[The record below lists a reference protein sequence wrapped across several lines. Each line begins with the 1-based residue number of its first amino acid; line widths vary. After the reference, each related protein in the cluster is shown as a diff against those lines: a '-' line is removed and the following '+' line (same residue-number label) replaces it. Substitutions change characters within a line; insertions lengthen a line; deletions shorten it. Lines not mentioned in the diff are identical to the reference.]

1 MANMNI
7 RTPVFYP
14 DGIRHLRTR
23 GATSDSVGASQVIKT
38 GTGFINFQTGSIG
51 SLHNGKPL
59 DLCSFDTSGDT
70 DGHVL
75 FKYNMGT
82 GNWRTTFFTI
92 LNHNLVS
99 CAGKIRIWFGDASS
113 DIEGQGEADE
123 VLGSVTATEVLNA
136 GTIAIGSSKSVHI
149 QPTADGTTIVKIVN
163 TSDSS
168 DFTGQQYMAVQFEGN
183 TSPSSS
189 TANADFNGS
198 TDLTVGGI
206 EIGEIYTMPVA
217 PDLSVKRSIIYD
229 STTIQKSL
237 GGQKY
242 ANISSFGRTASSTSK
257 SPFNTTS
264 DFKKPMSGRIS
275 YDMSFSYLQSTDV
288 MPDEYG
294 QIQFTDDSFVGDVW
308 SITEGNLHPFVFSID
323 STSIGSN
330 AESEFIYARFA
341 QNSLTMDQVAPDIF
355 NIQLKIEEEF

>member
-14 DGIRHLRTR
+14 DRIRHLRGR
-23 GATSDSVGASQVIKT
+23 GDTNQTIKT
-38 GTGFINFQTGSIG
+38 GSGFINFQSGSIG

-59 DLCSFDTSGDT
+59 DLCSFDTTGDV

-92 LNHNLVS
+92 LNHNLVTS
-99 CAGKIRIWFGDASS
+99 QGKIQIWFGDESNDVEGEGNADTVLSS
-113 DIEGQGEADE
+113 VD
-123 VLGSVTATEVLNA
+123 VTEVLNA
-136 GTIAIGSSKSVHI
+136 GTIAIENNSNIHI
-149 QPTADGTTIVKIVN
+149 HPTADGTTIIKIVN

-168 DFTGQQYMAVQFEGN
+168 DFTGQRYMAVQFEGN
-183 TSPSSS
+183 ASASSQ
-189 TANADFNGS
+189 TGNFDFNGS

-217 PDLSVKRSIIYD
+217 PDLNVKRSIIYD
-229 STTIQKSL
+229 NTTIQESL

-242 ANISSFGRTASSTSK
+242 ANLSSFGRLASTASK

-264 DFKKPMSGRIS
+264 DFKKPMSGRIA
-275 YDMSFSYLQSTDV
+275 YDMSFSYLQNTDV
-288 MPDEYG
+288 MPDEYN

-308 SITEGNLHPFVFSID
+308 GITEGNFHPFVFSID
-323 STSIGSN
+323 STSLGSG

-341 QNSLTMDQVAPDIF
+341 QNSLVMDQVAPDVF
-355 NIQLKIEEEF
+355 NIKLKIEEEF

>member
-1 MANMNI
+1 MYKQSLYKIDTDHIKPQIIKRMN
-7 RTPVFYP
+7 RYKKWKYGYNAEHDV
-14 DGIRHLRTR
+14 
-23 GATSDSVGASQVIKT
+23 VVISKT
-38 GTGFINFQTGSIG
+38 G
-51 SLHNGKPL
+51 
-59 DLCSFDTSGDT
+59 
-70 DGHVL
+70 
-75 FKYNMGT
+75 
-82 GNWRTTFFTI
+82 
-92 LNHNLVS
+92 
-99 CAGKIRIWFGDASS
+99 
-113 DIEGQGEADE
+113 
-123 VLGSVTATEVLNA
+123 
-136 GTIAIGSSKSVHI
+136 
-149 QPTADGTTIVKIVN
+149 
-163 TSDSS
+163 
-168 DFTGQQYMAVQFEGN
+168 
-183 TSPSSS
+183 
-189 TANADFNGS
+189 
-198 TDLTVGGI
+198 

-217 PDLSVKRSIIYD
+217 PDLNVKRSIIYD

-257 SPFNTTS
+257 SPFNTTA

-341 QNSLTMDQVAPDIF
+341 QNSLTMDQVAPDVF
-355 NIQLKIEEEF
+355 NIKFKIEEEF